1 MFRHNG
7 NSKFFNRN
15 RCEFSFS
22 FKLQGRDFGEHVKSD
37 QGSFAIAFGLTHLV
51 ELQRFVFHE
60 CHTVPMMVDWTVTC
74 TSNTELWLSAHG
86 KL

>member
-15 RCEFSFS
+15 RCELSFS

-37 QGSFAIAFGLTHLV
+37 QGSSAIAFGLTHLV

-60 CHTVPMMVDWTVTC
+60 LSH
-74 TSNTELWLSAHG
+74 SAHDG
-86 KL
+86 GLDRDVYR